1 MATVA
6 TGARLTLRCAD
17 RTIGLRA
24 LAEVPVSQLWSIPVL
39 AVAAGQLDGL
49 AGELEVPTDRGL
61 LRLAAHLVSDGH
73 ALTVQPGHGVPMQ
86 IQRRDDVRAEVRL
99 PVRAVLDQIRLR
111 PASEPVVSAYDG
123 STVNLSAGGI
133 GVRLDVRPD
142 GGRLYAE
149 LDLPDGRLVPAVLT
163 VVEVGTAL
171 LRARF
176 VEIDP
181 VDRERLVRLVFE
193 QQRRELAARKRLT
206 EVWPQPDQE

>member
-1 MATVA
+1 MA

-39 AVAAGQLDGL
+39 AVAGGQLDGL

-61 LRLAAHLVSDGH
+61 LRLAAHLVSDGRV
-73 ALTVQPGHGVPMQ
+73 LSVQPGLGVPMQ
-86 IQRRDDVRAEVRL
+86 IQRRADVRAEVRL
-99 PVRAVLDQIRLR
+99 PVRAVPDRFRLR

-133 GVRLDVRPD
+133 GVRLDLQPD
-142 GGRLYAE
+142 RDRLYAE

-163 VVEVGTAL
+163 VVEAGTAL

-206 EVWPQPDQE
+206 EVWPQPGQD